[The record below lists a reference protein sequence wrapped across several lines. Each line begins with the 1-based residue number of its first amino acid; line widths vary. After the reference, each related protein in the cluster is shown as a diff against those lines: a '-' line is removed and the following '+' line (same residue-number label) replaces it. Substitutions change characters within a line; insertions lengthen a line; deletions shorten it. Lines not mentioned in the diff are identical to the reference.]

1 MKTLIISGIGA
12 YLLSGCAVG
21 GFSSDNSSV
30 LSVDQTEKFGTVL
43 GKTPHRKAA
52 SPTTWE
58 PRQ

>member
-12 YLLSGCAVG
+12 YLLSGCTVG
-21 GFSSDNSSV
+21 GFSDNSSV
-30 LSVDQTEKFGTVL
+30 LAVSQTEKFGTVL
-43 GKTPHRKAA
+43 GQTPHRKAA